1 MHFGVQGYL
10 YVFRMVFKNEQ
21 TFLTKL
27 SLIYVHSELHK
38 KKNNNISLWAHYN
51 FLIALHGK

>member
-38 KKNNNISLWAHYN
+38 KK
-51 FLIALHGK
+51 